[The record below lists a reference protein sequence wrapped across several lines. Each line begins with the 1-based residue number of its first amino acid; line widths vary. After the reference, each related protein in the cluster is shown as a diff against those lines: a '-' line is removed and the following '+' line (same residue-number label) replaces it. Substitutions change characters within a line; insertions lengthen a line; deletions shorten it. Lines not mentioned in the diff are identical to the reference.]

1 MMQLLCSYDQKAKQ
15 QEMAFLLSLLLLFP
29 LSVLSEP
36 KPDNLFVHLHSN
48 KSTAGE
54 VSSGRIWYLN
64 IFPSG

>member
-1 MMQLLCSYDQKAKQ
+1 MQLLCSYDQKAKQ